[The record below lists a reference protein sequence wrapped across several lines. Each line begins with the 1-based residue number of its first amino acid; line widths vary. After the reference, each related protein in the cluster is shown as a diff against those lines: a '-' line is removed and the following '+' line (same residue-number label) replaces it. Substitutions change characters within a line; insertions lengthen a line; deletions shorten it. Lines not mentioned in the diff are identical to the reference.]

1 MTAFQHRQSAHC
13 ESGVMASLLTHA
25 GLPMSE
31 PMAFG
36 LASGLAFAYLPI
48 VKIGGMPL
56 IAYRMPPRHLIK
68 TLSKRLGVRL
78 TSRTFS
84 NPEQGRV
91 ALDAA
96 LDSGR
101 LAGLQSSVF
110 WLPYFPPEMRFH
122 FNAHNLLAYG
132 RDGDEY
138 LLSDPVF
145 EAPVRCAS
153 ADLQKARFAKGA
165 LAAKGLM
172 YYLDD
177 VSSEQDWER
186 LIRQS
191 VLSTSR
197 IGFKGAEDLG
207 NGLKAIFT
215 LEYGLLLDQNE
226 GIGASNNGVADA
238 RQQFVGLTGG
248 FGTVVGGTLTHPLR
262 AMGAKVEL
270 APGATGLGTTMS
282 VTGRIAGTATGA
294 DDRASNAI
302 AYVSPSFG
310 GFSGTVAYING
321 ETQPNGADRAEAR
334 AYQLAGQYDNGP
346 LYVAAGYHAAKNI
359 AGVDSADARIYRV
372 AAVYTLPTKTKL
384 TALYDNTKV
393 DNATGFDK
401 RHAWSLGVAQSFGK
415 NTVGVEYGAAGK
427 IKDET
432 GSLADTKAQIWTA
445 LYTYEL
451 SKRTSVHARYSKLT
465 NEGAINNNFYIN
477 PVSNGVTTGAGSDY
491 TGYMVGLRHAF

>member
-1 MTAFQHRQSAHC
+1 MQKKIIALAI
-13 ESGVMASLLTHA
+13 A
-25 GLPMSE
+25 
-31 PMAFG
+31 G
-36 LASGLAFAYLPI
+36 LASTAAFAQTNVTIYGVADATFDS
-48 VKIGGMPL
+48 VKATGATAGD
-56 IAYRMPPRHLIK
+56 ASDYNNR
-68 TLSKRLGVRL
+68 
-78 TSRTFS
+78 
-84 NPEQGRV
+84 NRV
-91 ALDAA
+91 TAN
-96 LDSGR
+96 
-101 LAGLQSSVF
+101 SS
-110 WLPYFPPEMRFH
+110 Y
-122 FNAHNLLAYG
+122 
-132 RDGDEY
+132 
-138 LLSDPVF
+138 
-145 EAPVRCAS
+145 
-153 ADLQKARFAKGA
+153 
-165 LAAKGLM
+165 
-172 YYLDD
+172 
-177 VSSEQDWER
+177 
-186 LIRQS
+186 
-191 VLSTSR
+191 
-197 IGFKGAEDLG
+197 IGFKGVEDLG
-207 NGLKAIFT
+207 NGLKAVFQY
-215 LEYGLLLDQNE
+215 ESGFSADDA
-226 GIGASNNGVADA
+226 GALAGGRDTY
-238 RQQFVGLTGG
+238 VGLTGG
-248 FGTVVGGTLTHPLR
+248 FGTAVAGNLTHPLR

-282 VTGRIAGTATGA
+282 VTGRIAGNVTGA

-321 ETQPNGADRAEAR
+321 ETQPNGNDRAEAR

-359 AGVDSADARIYRV
+359 AGVDSSDARIYRV

-451 SKRTSVHARYSKLT
+451 SKRTLVQARYSKLT
-465 NEGAINNNFYIN
+465 NEGLVNNGFYIN
-477 PVSNGVTTGAGSDY
+477 PVSNGAANGLGSDY